1 MGRTRSWSYG
11 RSLACWTNWG
21 LLGLHLLKRKEIKHV
36 WASLYYPDCLLHT
49 VRVLLTNTSW
59 AVSSWSLHSKF
70 FSLILRQ
77 NLDEAH
83 LPVLGGSFFTPCA
96 HLWLFSS
103 TVTCTTW
110 CMHTYPVMLTLPLQS
125 ALPFLTLPH
134 QFPSQALPQPSS
146 AAHLLS
152 KLSLLE
158 ILSSI
163 LLI

>member
-21 LLGLHLLKRKEIKHV
+21 LLGLHLLKGKEIKHV

-70 FSLILRQ
+70 FSLIQRQ

-83 LPVLGGSFFTPCA
+83 LPVLGGFFSHHVPISDSFQHCHLYHLVHAHIPCDAHSTSAICPSFSNSATPISFTGPAPAFFC
-96 HLWLFSS
+96 SS
-103 TVTCTTW
+103 PSKQT
-110 CMHTYPVMLTLPLQS
+110 
-125 ALPFLTLPH
+125 
-134 QFPSQALPQPSS
+134 FPSWNS
-146 AAHLLS
+146 
-152 KLSLLE
+152 
-158 ILSSI
+158 
-163 LLI
+163 